1 VPFTVIMG
9 QTSLL
14 MLLGFAVF
22 ARLALAGRLQPAALA
37 LVAWTFKPNLLIAPL
52 IALLA
57 ARAWRSLIGLLA
69 VSGVLLTIA
78 FARIG
83 IEGVSGFVEMSLR
96 RFNLATAAQQGFAEG
111 PTLLVMAQHALG
123 VGAPAVVGA
132 LVAGIGVYAAVV
144 YMWQRQIDLHLRLA
158 ALPLAS
164 VLTSLH
170 AGTYE
175 LATWLAVMWL
185 LLAYAREQPHDRATV
200 WWIVLGLI
208 ATANL
213 AVIAQRT
220 ALVVLPGVL
229 ALVILAWMIRRAWP
243 LAAR

>member
-1 VPFTVIMG
+1 MG

-22 ARLALAGRLQPAALA
+22 ARLALAGRLQGGALA

-52 IALLA
+52 VALLA

-69 VSGVLLTIA
+69 VSVVLLAIA
-78 FARIG
+78 FMHVG
-83 IEGVSGFVEMSLR
+83 VTGVSGFIEMSLR
-96 RFNLATAAQQGFAEG
+96 RLNQAASAQQGFAEG

-123 VGAPAVVGA
+123 VGTPAVLVA
-132 LVAGIGVYAAVV
+132 LVAGIGVCAAVL
-144 YMWQRQIDLHLRLA
+144 YIWHRQIDLHLRLA

-170 AGTYE
+170 AGAYE
-175 LATWLAVMWL
+175 LATWLAVIWL
-185 LLAYAREQPHDRATV
+185 LLAYARERPHDQSTV
-200 WWIVLGLI
+200 WWIVLGLM

-229 ALVILAWMIRRAWP
+229 AVLVLAWMVRRAWP